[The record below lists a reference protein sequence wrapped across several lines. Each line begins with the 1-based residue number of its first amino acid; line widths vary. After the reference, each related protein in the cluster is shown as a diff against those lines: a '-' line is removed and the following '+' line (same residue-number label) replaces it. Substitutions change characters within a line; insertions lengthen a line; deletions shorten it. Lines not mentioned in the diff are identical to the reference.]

1 VTGTMT
7 LIGAL
12 GAIGLAIGLAVL
24 AVLPA
29 RTAQSGVAR
38 SLAAIEQRYTRNV
51 TAAESAGS
59 DPLAALPGWVRGLAV
74 RLSPS
79 GMTASMQHRLDI
91 AGNPGRWIPER
102 VYAVKGLGMVVLGLL
117 GALYGLSGVG
127 TLILYTA
134 IGGVTGLFLPDLLL
148 YNEGTKRQTKIQNA
162 LADAMDML
170 TVCVEA
176 GLGFDAALAQVA
188 RNTTGPLAGE
198 FSRVIQEMQI
208 GKSRSAAL
216 RSMVDRTT
224 APELRAFVAAMVQA
238 GELGISVAAVLREQ
252 AKEMRLKRRQRAE
265 EKAQKVPVKILFPL
279 IVFLFPALFVVI
291 MGPAVIMISQSLFF
305 R

>member
-1 VTGTMT
+1 MT
-7 LIGAL
+7 ATLLLAGAL

-29 RTAQSGVAR
+29 RATQGGVAR
-38 SLAAIEQRYTRNV
+38 SIAAIEQRYAQNAPV
-51 TAAESAGS
+51 GGAQDS
-59 DPLAALPGWVRGLAV
+59 DLLASLPGWVRGLAE

-79 GMTASMQHRLDI
+79 GMTASLQRRLDI
-91 AGNPGRWIPER
+91 AGNPGRWTPER
-102 VYAVKGLGMVVLGLL
+102 FLAVKGLGLLVLGAL

-127 TLILYTA
+127 TLVLFTT
-134 IGGVTGLFLPDLLL
+134 IGAAAGFFLPDLLL
-148 YNEGTKRQTKIQNA
+148 YNEGTKRQKKIQNA

-188 RNTTGPLAGE
+188 RNTRGPLSGE
-198 FSRVIQEMQI
+198 FARVIQEMQI

-216 RSMVDRTT
+216 RGMVARTT
-224 APELRAFVAAMVQA
+224 APELRGFVSAMVQA
-238 GELGISVAAVLREQ
+238 GELGISIAGVLREQ

-265 EKAQKVPVKILFPL
+265 EAAQKVPIKILFPL
-279 IVFLFPALFVVI
+279 IFFLFPALFVMI
-291 MGPAVIMISQSLFF
+291 MGPGAITISQTLF